1 MDCGVYRMFLYYL
14 SCISAN
20 KSKMILP
27 KIKQVK
33 WWNNYFPFAQSPTWR
48 RGFTHIHSLGR
59 YLEIMWSQA
68 DLSNPKFEGHHSGAQ
83 Q

>member
-1 MDCGVYRMFLYYL
+1 MDGGVYGMFLYYL
-14 SCISAN
+14 SCLSAN

-33 WWNNYFPFAQSPTWR
+33 CWNNYFLLPRVPHGGGAA
-48 RGFTHIHSLGR
+48 HIHSLGR
-59 YLEIMWSQA
+59 YLKSWSQA

-83 Q
+83 R